1 MLEKAE
7 CVAAYDTQVYKVI
20 IEELQP
26 YYADKKGIDETIKI
40 ISDRCQKV
48 LDER

>member
-7 CVAAYDTQVYKVI
+7 CVASFDTQVYTVM

-26 YYADKKGIDETIKI
+26 YYADKKSIDETIKI